1 MTEDFTSHQVDSL
14 QRVIH
19 DLGRRVQQLK
29 LDRDRAQD
37 QWQADTSALRAQ
49 VVAANNERQRAQDEN
64 ARLRDALRG
73 ADNATAS
80 ATHWRQQYLALKN
93 RVQDVLDTAPN
104 KV

>member
-49 VVAANNERQRAQDEN
+49 VIAANNERQRAPDEN
-64 ARLRDALRG
+64 ARLRDATRR
-73 ADNATAS
+73 AS
-80 ATHWRQQYLALKN
+80 PVTEGYWWREYLALKD
-93 RVQDVLDTAPN
+93 RVQEAIDG
-104 KV
+104 KH